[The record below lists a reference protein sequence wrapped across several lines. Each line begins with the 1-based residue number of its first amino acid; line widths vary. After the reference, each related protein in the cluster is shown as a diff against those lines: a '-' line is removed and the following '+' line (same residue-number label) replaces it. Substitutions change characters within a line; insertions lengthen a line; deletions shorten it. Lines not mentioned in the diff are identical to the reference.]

1 MVLYLLF
8 LILLAAVSLRMI
20 EGFIQMYI
28 SLQWFYKNRKS
39 EVVYG
44 TKQFSR
50 FIILIPVLR
59 EQNIIHKTLERFTVL
74 KDIEKVIFIT
84 TEKENSERGE
94 HSKTTFKILQK
105 EKERYKNVEV
115 VHYPHTNG
123 VMSHQ
128 LNYACKILEEQNYNG
143 FVLVYNADSV
153 IDQNTIDE
161 FQEYIQ
167 NNKSANVIQQSTVFI
182 DNYTQYPNTF
192 LGDILRATA
201 LYQSRWTFAHELYRL
216 RNQLDGKDTLFQE
229 CGHVVGHGLC
239 IKFKTLENIGYF
251 PTDTSNED
259 IPLGF
264 FLRLSG
270 EKIHVLPMLEIG
282 ESPRTIKSVIKQYTS
297 WFYGVIYYPI
307 YFKISA
313 KKYPNKI
320 SQALIWS
327 TLNTGRALVWLF
339 TTYVWLL
346 LFILAFFVN
355 WMSLVMVILLF
366 VVYSIGN
373 NYIILAKLEKQYP
386 TYFEDGMGIKRILGL
401 FIASLSVYLFQSI
414 GPTIAVKNIVVSKIF
429 NTSLRKDKTER

>member
-1 MVLYLLF
+1 MF
-8 LILLAAVSLRMI
+8 S
-20 EGFIQMYI
+20 
-28 SLQWFYKNRKS
+28 
-39 EVVYG
+39 

-59 EQNIIHKTLERFTVL
+59 EQNIIHKTLGRFTVL
-74 KDIEKVIFIT
+74 KNIEKVIFIT
-84 TEKENSERGE
+84 TEKENLERGE
-94 HSKTTFKILQK
+94 HGKTTFEILQK
-105 EKERYKNVEV
+105 EKELYKNVEV
-115 VHYPHTNG
+115 IHYPHTNG

-128 LNYACKILEEQNYNG
+128 LNYACKILEEQNYDG

-167 NNKSANVIQQSTVFI
+167 NNQSANVIQQSAVFI

-216 RNQLDGKDTLFQE
+216 RNQLNGKDTLFQE

-239 IKFKTLENIGYF
+239 VKFKTLKNIGYF
-251 PTDTSNED
+251 PTETPNED
-259 IPLGF
+259 MPLGF
-264 FLRLSG
+264 LLRLSS
-270 EKIHVLPMLEIG
+270 EKIHVLPMLEIC

-307 YFKISA
+307 YFKIA
-313 KKYPNKI
+313 VRKYPHKI
-320 SQALIWS
+320 FQALIWS

-339 TTYVWLL
+339 TTYAWLF
-346 LFILAFFVN
+346 LFITAFFFN

-366 VVYSIGN
+366 VMYSIGN
-373 NYIILAKLEKQYP
+373 NYIILVRLKKQYP
-386 TYFEDGMGIKRILGL
+386 TYFENGTGIKRIPGL
-401 FIASLSVYLFQSI
+401 SATSLLVYLFQSI
-414 GPTIAVKNIVVSKIF
+414 GPTIAVKNMVVSKIF